1 MAGCVRFGFGDSD
14 SITPRLFLAVALQT
28 VDQLMEKQSTL
39 FSTEQ
44 IQLLSHDVHPT
55 VRVDFEGA
63 TKYKDFYEANV
74 EPDRVN
80 WARHTLL
87 MLAEDG
93 QLEGPSIA
101 PLKTSMGSMCQ
112 LRDALLESYKTL
124 EPSGNYKS
132 LFWKGVC
139 RPMLWTNTKGR
150 LMAASDAVVRKRGYV
165 CSRCELGGV
174 VSLPAWNSVI
184 NTATQDRYGWR
195 GIPWRDFMPED
206 LRLPLREWVARGG
219 EFTPRGQW
227 PTGNDMRFVW
237 PQEIEHAKGRI
248 QTEAKKQGVKCDE
261 YPWEATFMPRDE
273 SIRCSGDRAKD
284 GIYATM
290 LNYLRVWRVAN
301 LGDLIKSY
309 RFSIDVI
316 HPLEMDAR
324 RLIYQSKESG
334 DNYYIGSYAQ
344 TYVVLEGADSA
355 EASRL
360 RLATVPYCLIAK
372 DSKDASARQKAFW
385 KQVRIDAGCDVYK

>member
-1 MAGCVRFGFGDSD
+1 
-14 SITPRLFLAVALQT
+14 
-28 VDQLMEKQSTL
+28 MEKQSTL

-63 TKYKDFYEANV
+63 TKYKDFYEADV

-93 QLEGPSIA
+93 ELEGPLIA
-101 PLKTSMGSMCQ
+101 PLKTSVGSMCQ

-124 EPSGNYKS
+124 EPSGDYKS

-139 RPMLWTNTKGR
+139 RPMLWADAEGR
-150 LMAASDAVVRKRGYV
+150 LIAASAAVANTRGYV
-165 CSRCELGGV
+165 CSRCESGPV

-184 NTATQDRYGWR
+184 NTAMKDGYGWR
-195 GIPWRDFMPED
+195 GIPWRGFVPED
-206 LRLPLREWVARGG
+206 LRLPLKEWVAGG
-219 EFTPRGQW
+219 GAFTPRGQW

-261 YPWEATFMPRDE
+261 YPWEATFMPRGE
-273 SIRCSGDRAKD
+273 SIRSSGDRAKD
-284 GIYATM
+284 IIYMTM
-290 LNYLRVWRVAN
+290 PNYLGVWRVAN
-301 LGDLIKSY
+301 LGDLIKSH
-309 RFSIDVI
+309 RFSLSVI
-316 HPLEMDAR
+316 HGLEADATQ
-324 RLIYQSKESG
+324 LISSSKEHRPPVKR
-334 DNYYIGSYAQ
+334 DYYIGSYAQ
-344 TYVVLEGADSA
+344 TYVVLEGDGSTGR
-355 EASRL
+355 SRL

-372 DSKDASARQKAFW
+372 DAKDASARQKAFW
-385 KQVRIDAGCDVYK
+385 EQVKIDAGCAVSKYAR